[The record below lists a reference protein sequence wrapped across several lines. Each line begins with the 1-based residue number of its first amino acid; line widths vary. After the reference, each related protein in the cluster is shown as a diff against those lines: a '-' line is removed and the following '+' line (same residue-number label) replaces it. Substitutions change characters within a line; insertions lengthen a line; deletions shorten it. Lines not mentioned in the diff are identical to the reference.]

1 MKQKLVAKNFNQ
13 QPNQKKDLTLLEQK
27 NHKRS
32 KKKDLKQK
40 RKTSTMLNNKPRPQ
54 NNKKKSRLSNDDNTP
69 EESKIDKRKI
79 FLVGTVC
86 LVVAVGLYYR
96 QSVEVPKDKFKQ
108 LEIYQR
114 RFSESLK
121 RKTRIKK

>member
-86 LVVAVGLYYR
+86 LVVAVGWKGEYGW
-96 QSVEVPKDKFKQ
+96 
-108 LEIYQR
+108 
-114 RFSESLK
+114 SECHRLQH
-121 RKTRIKK
+121 